1 MAGGAV
7 ITEKPQ
13 NVTAEEGQALE
24 MPCKGHANP
33 GNISVMWFRHVAVD
47 NANNGGGGGS
57 HEQRIT
63 STPRLKV
70 KSDGTLYFEK
80 VISGDEGRYTCKVTN
95 GFGRPIEASA
105 HVAVE
110 YAARVSFTPTTQG
123 RRDAVFSDVRVSR
136 QC

>member
-33 GNISVMWFRHVAVD
+33 GNISVMWYRHVVD
-47 NANNGGGGGS
+47 GSNGGGS

-70 KSDGTLYFEK
+70 SRDVSDSGLRALLIQIGVPAYLVYFLSK
-80 VISGDEGRYTCKVTN
+80 KKLTV
-95 GFGRPIEASA
+95 
-105 HVAVE
+105 
-110 YAARVSFTPTTQG
+110 
-123 RRDAVFSDVRVSR
+123 
-136 QC
+136 

>member
-33 GNISVMWFRHVAVD
+33 GNISVMWYRHVVD
-47 NANNGGGGGS
+47 GSNGGGS

-70 KSDGTLYFEK
+70 RDGSDF
-80 VISGDEGRYTCKVTN
+80 
-95 GFGRPIEASA
+95 GF
-105 HVAVE
+105 VA
-110 YAARVSFTPTTQG
+110 R
-123 RRDAVFSDVRVSR
+123 
-136 QC
+136 